1 MLNITYHQGNANQ
14 NHHEISIISNLW
26 ECLSSKNN
34 INKKCWQRCG
44 EKRILVHCWWECK
57 LVQSLWNTVWSFLN
71 KLKIELPHEPG
82 IPLLGIYPPPKKKKT
97 PPIKKDTY
105 IPMFIAALFIIAK
118 MWKKLK
124 YLLTH
129 EWVKKIE
136 LYRCGIYTTS
146 QP

>member
-1 MLNITYHQGNANQ
+1 MVYI
-14 NHHEISIISNLW
+14 
-26 ECLSSKNN
+26 
-34 INKKCWQRCG
+34 
-44 EKRILVHCWWECK
+44 
-57 LVQSLWNTVWSFLN
+57 
-71 KLKIELPHEPG
+71 
-82 IPLLGIYPPPKKKKT
+82 PPPKKKKT